1 MLFRQPVLPS
11 RTLAAARLKAEGIIR
26 AHRQMGCT
34 AAGIASL
41 DLAGGL
47 DLLLS
52 KKGLPWISLNLV
64 DDKGKHLFPARILTQ
79 AGDLRVSILGL
90 TGPVRKTNVRQ
101 NGYRVLDW
109 QATLPPAL
117 EEARQE
123 ADMII
128 LLSSYPFRVNQEIA
142 RREKGITLI
151 LQAGILAGNMAPRVI
166 DGTLICQTGSRG
178 KYLGVLDLDRQDP
191 SSCRNRFIALKTTL
205 PLDRQVEAI
214 VRQTMRQV
222 NELHRRQLADQR
234 RQRKEQQQ
242 ARQRLKMLTGSAI
255 CSGCH
260 QRQAA
265 FWRRTRH
272 ATAWQTLA
280 VRQRQL
286 DRDCQSCHVTLPAG
300 TLTRAEIRTLP
311 LNFPL
316 ELRGVGCEA
325 CHGPGRKHAADPAG
339 NHLRRPVASTCTRC
353 HRDDHDTAF
362 SFADKLPLVRCPP

>member
-1 MLFRQPVLPS
+1 MLFRQPVLPG
-11 RTLAAARLKAEGIIR
+11 RTIEAARIKAEGIIR

-34 AAGIASL
+34 AVGIAPL

-47 DLLLS
+47 GLLQDRD
-52 KKGLPWISLNLV
+52 GLPWISLNLV
-64 DDKGKHLFPARILTQ
+64 NDAGRPLFPSRILAR
-79 AGDLRVSILGL
+79 AGELRISILGL
-90 TGPVRKTNVRQ
+90 TGPIRRTNVRQ

-109 QATLPPAL
+109 QTTLPPAL
-117 EEARQE
+117 EQARQE

-142 RREKGITLI
+142 RREEGIALI
-151 LQAGILAGNMAPRVI
+151 LQAGVMEGNMAPRLV
-166 DGTLICQTGSRG
+166 GTTLICQTGSRG

-205 PLDRQVEAI
+205 PLDRQVKAI

-242 ARQRLKMLTGSAI
+242 ARQRLKMLTGSVT

-280 VRQRQL
+280 VRRRQF
-286 DRDCQSCHVTLPAG
+286 DRGCQPCHVTLPAG
-300 TLTRAEIRTLP
+300 ILTRAEIRTLP
-311 LNFPL
+311 MNLPV
-316 ELRGVGCEA
+316 ELRSVGCEA
-325 CHGPGRKHAADPAG
+325 CHGPGRRHAADPAG
-339 NHLRRPVASTCTRC
+339 NRLRRPVASTCTRC
-353 HRDDHDTAF
+353 HRDDHDAAF
-362 SFADKLPLVRCPP
+362 SLADKLPLVRCPP